1 MNINVEIF
9 KRYQPEK
16 KLALIEALSE
26 SELLMLSSASI
37 IRIIKEVGRGS
48 SSRERSHNKD
58 LKLLTSVSNHWNADV
73 EGFTYYKKVLYI
85 EIYLQYSN
93 TDTFTSDTFANF
105 DKMNPYRGSYKW
117 RDMYDNPQTTYFT
130 FDADDKA
137 RVYKQLLITYI
148 KKKYKD
154 ILNKS

>member
-16 KLALIEALSE
+16 KLALIETLSE

-37 IRIIKEVGRGS
+37 IRIIKEVGNGS

-73 EGFTYYKKVLYI
+73 EGFTYYKKILYV
-85 EIYLQYSN
+85 EICLQYSN
-93 TDTFTSDTFANF
+93 TDITRLDPFANF
-105 DKMNPYRGSYKW
+105 DKVNSYRGFYEWK
-117 RDMYDNPQTTYFT
+117 DGYGHPHTTYFT
-130 FDADDKA
+130 FDSSDKA
-137 RVYKQLLITYI
+137 RVYKQLLITYV

>member
-37 IRIIKEVGRGS
+37 IRIIKEVGKGS

-58 LKLLTSVSNHWNADV
+58 LNLLTSVSNNWNADV
-73 EGFTYYKKVLYI
+73 EGFAYYKKTLYV

-93 TDTFTSDTFANF
+93 TDTTTSDTFANF
-105 DKMNPYRGSYKW
+105 DKTSSYRGSYEW
-117 RDMYDNPQTTYFT
+117 DDRYGHPQTTYFT
-130 FDADDKA
+130 FDSSDKA
-137 RVYKQLLITYI
+137 RVYKQLLITYV